1 MTSLLAVLAG
11 FLMGSFVNAF
21 VNFEGRNKPLV
32 KWYFRLYCKDAVSI
46 VTTAGL
52 GLIFYVI
59 YTKMGITYYSLSYM
73 ILAAFLSAAT
83 IKDIKERIIPNKLI
97 LFGLI
102 SGVVLNVLFPDLERI
117 VWGLAALVFAGGVL
131 LITSLVSKG
140 GVGVGDAKLVACTGL
155 LLGIDKTISVMI
167 ISFIASALF
176 GILSMLLKKLNKKS
190 AMPFAPF
197 VLLGVLLTM
206 LLG

>member
-1 MTSLLAVLAG
+1 MTSLFAVIAG
-11 FLMGSFVNAF
+11 FVVGSFVNAF
-21 VNFEGRNKPLV
+21 VNFEGRYKPLI

-46 VTTAGL
+46 VTTFGL

-59 YTKMGITYYSLSYM
+59 YTKIGITYYSLSYM

-102 SGVVLNVLFPDLERI
+102 SGVILNVLFLNLDRI
-117 VWGLAALVFAGGVL
+117 VWGLAAFVLAGGVL
-131 LITSLVSKG
+131 LLTSFVSKG
-140 GVGVGDAKLVACTGL
+140 GVGIGDVKLAAFTGL

-167 ISFIASALF
+167 ISFLASALF

-190 AMPFAPF
+190 TMPFAPF
-197 VLLGVLLTM
+197 VLLGTVLTM
-206 LLG
+206 LMG

>member
-11 FLMGSFVNAF
+11 LLMGSFVNAF
-21 VNFEGRNKPLV
+21 VNIEGRDKPLI
-32 KWYFRLYCKDAVSI
+32 KWYLRLYCKDVVSI

-73 ILAAFLSAAT
+73 MLTTFLLAAA
-83 IKDIKERIIPNKLI
+83 IKDIKERIISNKLI
-97 LFGLI
+97 LLGLI
-102 SGVVLNVLFPDLERI
+102 SWVALNLLFFDFERI
-117 VWGLAALVFAGGVL
+117 VSGLVALVFAGGLL
-131 LITSLVSKG
+131 LIASLLSKG

-155 LLGIDKTISVMI
+155 LLGVDKTISVMI

-176 GILSMLLKKLNKKS
+176 GIFSMLFKKLNKKS

-206 LLG
+206 LMG